1 MMRPGLAFAG
11 AMALIFLAAPA
22 SANDSVAS
30 MQAGGLVL
38 ERTDGITMLSEDLY
52 LSAPEVRVTYRF
64 LNHTDEDIETIV
76 AFPMPDIEP
85 GYISD
90 VGGVLD
96 EPERMLPFITWVDGH
111 PVHTEIEKRAVVDAT
126 DVTDRLRGLGVP
138 LNPYGQATLDAL
150 EALPEATLAA
160 LDAEG
165 LIDRGAADGGN
176 GWAWP
181 AWTLKTTHYW
191 VQYFPAGEEV
201 EIRHIYA
208 PAVGGTSVTMVGN
221 PSLDGAPDE
230 DYAARYCIDD
240 ALVNGARRGWASGM
254 HYSET
259 WLDYILT
266 TGANWAGP
274 IGEFRLVVD
283 KGSPDN
289 LVSFCAEGVRRISP
303 TQFEV
308 RRTNYTP
315 ARDLHVLILNG
326 ARYD

>member
-1 MMRPGLAFAG
+1 MRPGLALAG
-11 AMALIFLAAPA
+11 AMALILAMPA

-52 LSAPEVRVTYRF
+52 LSASEVRVTYRF

-90 VGGVLD
+90 VGGYLD
-96 EPERMLPFITWVDGH
+96 EPERMLPFITWVDGY
-111 PVHTEIEKRAVVDAT
+111 PVRTEIEKRAVVGQA
-126 DVTDRLRGLGVP
+126 DVTRRLQDLNVP
-138 LNPYGQATLDAL
+138 LNPYGQETLDAL
-150 EALPEATLAA
+150 EALPEATRAA
-160 LDAEG
+160 LEAEG
-165 LIDRGAADGGN
+165 LIDRGPPDGEN
-176 GWAWP
+176 RWAWP

-191 VQYFPAGEEV
+191 TQYFPRGEHV

-208 PAVGGTSVTMVGN
+208 PAPGGTTVTVVGN
-221 PSLDGAPDE
+221 PSLDGTPGE
-230 DYAARYCIDD
+230 EYASRYCIDD
-240 ALVNGARRGWASGM
+240 ALVNGARRGWASGL

-259 WLDYILT
+259 WLDYVLT
-266 TGANWAGP
+266 TGANWSGP
-274 IGEFRLVVD
+274 IGDFRLVVD

-308 RRTNYTP
+308 RHTNYTP
-315 ARDLHVLILNG
+315 TRDLNVLILNG

>member
-1 MMRPGLAFAG
+1 MMHPGLAFAG
-11 AMALIFLAAPA
+11 AMALVLAAPA

-38 ERTDGITMLSEDLY
+38 ERTEGITMLSEDLY
-52 LSAPEVRVTYRF
+52 LSASEVRVTYRF

-85 GYISD
+85 GYMTD
-90 VGGVLD
+90 TGGFLD
-96 EPERMLPFITWVDGH
+96 EPERMLPFITWAGGY
-111 PVHTEIEKRAVVDAT
+111 PVRTEVEKRAVVGEAN
-126 DVTDRLRGLGVP
+126 VTRRLQNLNVP
-138 LNPYGQATLDAL
+138 LNPYGQETLDAL
-150 EALPEATLAA
+150 EALPEATRAA
-160 LDAEG
+160 LEAEG
-165 LIDRGAADGGN
+165 LIDRGAPDGEN
-176 GWAWP
+176 RWAWP
-181 AWTLKTTHYW
+181 NWTLRTTHYW
-191 VQYFPAGEEV
+191 TQYFPAGEEV

-208 PAVGGTSVTMVGN
+208 PAPGGTSVTTVGN
-221 PSLDGAPDE
+221 PDLDGTPGE
-230 DYAARYCIDD
+230 EYAARYCIDD
-240 ALVNGARRGWASGM
+240 ALVNGARRGWASGL

-259 WLDYILT
+259 WLDYVLT
-266 TGANWAGP
+266 TGANWSGP
-274 IGEFRLVVD
+274 IRDFRLVVD

-315 ARDLHVLILNG
+315 TRDLHVLILNG